1 MNSMNGFKISII
13 SIISIIYIHIYI
25 CTYLKYYLFHPIQIR
40 FFALFQGKKN
50 EQVVQAGIHR

>member
-1 MNSMNGFKISII
+1 MDSKSII
-13 SIISIIYIHIYI
+13 SIISIIYIYI